1 MAETLQDTIRT
12 VRRRAWIAKMLY
24 GCGWI
29 FSIITLLLLLI
40 ASVDFTLRQ
49 NDRISRMTLSL
60 VFALAVVTWI
70 GRLVLPLI
78 RKPLTD
84 LSLAQRIQ
92 QRFPAL
98 RHKIATAVEFLQD
111 EKTATADSGSM
122 RQVVIQE
129 ASEALQ
135 KLPVREVVHYRHATI
150 AIITGILSIAT
161 LSIVIFL
168 LPVGAGI
175 AFERLVNPFSNTV
188 WPRVN
193 ELAFQNTPSHIPIG
207 GLFEAELTDLKKK
220 LPENVNIEY
229 RFALDG
235 NVKTVIEPMQQVNGI
250 MVAQRHDVQQP
261 FEFRAVGGDD
271 QTEWHSLQTVIPPTI
286 ESVEFVVH
294 PPAYTGW
301 PVQQQQEQIWGLTGS
316 RVTLSGTASVPL
328 TEATLTTPT
337 GESLHLEVDGT
348 HFALPE
354 GETPPQWILKQTGT
368 ALLRV
373 MDRHEVESGNQERI
387 AVRVIPESPPTV
399 QIEKPTDYYRASPD
413 ATLPLEIFAKDNLAL
428 RDVALHFRPVS
439 GQEQTYQSILLWQQ
453 KQKSRPPD
461 QEAIAQQVAEGGQQL
476 VKYSWNLATYC
487 WPAGTEVMFYASAH
501 DEQPVEG
508 RSMPE
513 HTLQIVD
520 KETLAQEIALRQQGL
535 LAELARIVTREKE
548 SHQQTSQLNIAWQ
561 QAGMLTQ
568 TEVQSLRGI
577 GFTERE
583 IRRAISDTQ
592 DGLLSKTAAL
602 AADLKHNR
610 IDDPA
615 ISEQLEQ
622 LQETL
627 RRVDNQQLSPLQ
639 SALNA
644 ARKHAQNEAENSAG
658 SDSATSLSPEGVAAL
673 TRAETYQNEAI
684 ASLQPLVNALLRSN
698 RYRRLAQNLAAIADQ
713 QEKIRETTEGLTN
726 SLSGRPLERLDQRER
741 IALRQTAEQQDTL
754 HRELE
759 GLLAQMQQTA
769 KELEGEKGDA
779 GARLASA
786 VAVGQEQGL
795 GQQMRAAQN
804 HLEANQTGQAMEQQ
818 TRATKTLERMIAALE
833 GSSDTEV
840 AEWIEKLR
848 QAESELALLAE
859 AQEKLQNEQAAALS
873 RAADPNE
880 DQKNALQAIEKKR
893 QSLEQKLQ
901 SLAGQIQKLQA
912 IEAAKNVE
920 AAADKTQQAGEA
932 AGQGD
937 AASSAQ
943 QDKAAAEHIAKA
955 REQLAR
961 ARQQAEAA
969 QLNSLLA
976 RLPEQITELL
986 ESQNDLLQK
995 TSQAAEK
1002 IASASKLTRVEK
1014 AQIVK
1019 ISRQQLSLIAQAQPI
1034 KEGLAQAEIL
1044 QYVLIGCLDKMQLAA
1059 ERLGQFYVG
1068 TQTQSLQQDVIRQ
1081 LEMVLLSL
1089 QRDNDEGDNE
1099 TQGGG
1104 GGEGQ
1109 GSGAEQ
1115 QSSERSLAE
1124 IRLLKLLQMDLNR
1137 RSKSIQGKLQKAIDE
1152 GQDLQPFI
1160 EQLQQL
1166 GPEQAKLAIWT
1177 LGLLRDSEQPEGGPQ
1192 NQQRMEL

>member
-1 MAETLQDTIRT
+1 MAETLQDTIRA
-12 VRRRAWIAKMLY
+12 VRRRAWIAKILY
-24 GCGWI
+24 GGGWI
-29 FSIITLLLLLI
+29 FSIITLWLLLI
-40 ASVDFTLRQ
+40 ASVDFMLRQ
-49 NDRISRMTLSL
+49 NDRLSRMTLSL

-92 QRFPAL
+92 HRFPAL
-98 RHKIATAVEFLQD
+98 RHKIATAVEFLEA
-111 EKTATADSGSM
+111 EKTATVDSGPM
-122 RQVVIQE
+122 RRVVIQE

-150 AIITGILSIAT
+150 AMITGLLSIAT
-161 LSIVIFL
+161 LSIVAFL

-175 AFERLVNPFSNTV
+175 AFERLVNPFSDTV

-193 ELAFQNTPSHIPIG
+193 ELEFQNTPSHIPIG

-229 RFALDG
+229 RFAVDG

-250 MVAQRHDVQQP
+250 MVAQRHDVQHP

-271 QTEWHSLQTVIPPTI
+271 ETEWHSLQTVVPPTI

-294 PPAYTGW
+294 PPSYTGW
-301 PVQQQQEQIWGLTGS
+301 PAQRQQEQIWGLTGS
-316 RVTLSGTASVPL
+316 RVTLTGTASKPI
-328 TEATLTTPT
+328 TEATLTTAT
-337 GESLHLEVDGT
+337 GESLQLVVDGT

-354 GETPPQWILKQTGT
+354 GETPEQWVLKQTGT

-387 AVRVIPESPPTV
+387 AIRVIPESPPTV

-428 RDVALHFRPVS
+428 RDVSLHFRPVS
-439 GQEQTYQSILLWQQ
+439 EQEESYQSILLWQQ
-453 KQKSRPPD
+453 QPESIPPD
-461 QEAIAQQVAEGGQQL
+461 PGTIAQQVAEGDQQL
-476 VKYSWNLATYC
+476 VNYPWNLATYG
-487 WPAGTEVMFYASAH
+487 WSAGTEIAFYASAH

-520 KETLAQEIALRQQGL
+520 KETLAREIALRQQGL

-548 SHQQTSQLNIAWQ
+548 SNQQTRQLNIAWQ
-561 QAGMLTQ
+561 QSGMLTQ
-568 TEVQSLRGI
+568 AEVQSLRGI

-592 DGLLSKTAAL
+592 DGLLAKTAAL
-602 AADLKHNR
+602 AADLRHNH
-610 IDDPA
+610 IDEPA

-639 SALNA
+639 GALTA
-644 ARKHAQNEAENSAG
+644 ARKHAQNEAEDAAG
-658 SDSATSLSPEGVAAL
+658 SDSATSRSPEGAVAL
-673 TRAETYQNEAI
+673 RQAENYQDQAI
-684 ASLQPLVNALLRSN
+684 ASLQPLVNAMLRSN
-698 RYRRLAQNLAAIADQ
+698 RYRRLAQNLAAIANQ
-713 QEKIRETTEGLTN
+713 QENIRETTEGLTN
-726 SLSGRPLERLDQRER
+726 SLSGRPIEQLGQRER

-754 HRELE
+754 HRELQE
-759 GLLAQMQQTA
+759 LLARMQQTA
-769 KELEGEKGDA
+769 KELEGEEGDA

-786 VAVGQEQGL
+786 VAVGRKQGL

-804 HLEANQTGQAMEQQ
+804 HLEANQTGQAMAQQ
-818 TRATKTLERMIAALE
+818 ARATKTLERMIAALE
-833 GSSDTEV
+833 GITDTDF
-840 AEWIEKLR
+840 AEWIKKLR
-848 QAESELALLAE
+848 RAESELARLAE
-859 AQEKLQNEQAAALS
+859 AQEKLQNEQTATLS
-873 RAADPNE
+873 RATIPDK
-880 DQKNALQAIEKKR
+880 DQKNTLRAIEKKR

-901 SLAGQIQKLQA
+901 SLAGQIKNLQA
-912 IEAAKNVE
+912 MEAAKNVE
-920 AAADKTQQAGEA
+920 AAAEKTQQAGEA

-943 QDKAAAEHIAKA
+943 QDNAAADHIAEA

-961 ARQQAEAA
+961 ARQEAEAA

-986 ESQNDLLQK
+986 ESQKDLLQK
-995 TSQAAEK
+995 TSQAAETQ
-1002 IASASKLTRVEK
+1002 ASVSKLTRVEK

-1019 ISRQQLSLIAQAQPI
+1019 LSRQQLSLIAQAQPI
-1034 KEGLAQAEIL
+1034 REGLAQVEIL
-1044 QYVLIGCLDKMQLAA
+1044 QYVLVGCLDKMQLAA

-1081 LEMVLLSL
+1081 LEMVLSSL
-1089 QRDNDEGDNE
+1089 QRGNDERDNDAK
-1099 TQGGG
+1099 GGG

-1109 GSGAEQ
+1109 GSGAEE

-1124 IRLLKLLQMDLNR
+1124 IRLLKLLQLDLNR
-1137 RSKSIQGKLQKAIDE
+1137 RSESIQGKLQKAIDE

-1166 GPEQAKLAIWT
+1166 GPEQAKLALWT
-1177 LGLLRDSEQPEGGPQ
+1177 LGLLRDREQTEGGPQ
-1192 NQQRMEL
+1192 NQKRMEL